1 MLKQKNLEEKSKDE
15 REFLKLNRLESYLLK
30 LVIPFIRIAHCPRG
44 RYFKVKG
51 DLILIS
57 SDITHSLSKIL
68 PLQQS
73 LIPVCFK
80 RKLAYSGSFIEEFIE
95 KEKVQMYFSWFK
107 ENNHLYKDI
116 SLDAELIDQFT
127 FESQASSD
135 EFESKT
141 KEDGIEVSVDV
152 KENEDNSLGENVVI
166 EEGFENAFEI
176 YQVNDEV
183 EKEHNQTTMFMNKY
197 CEDPNLPTVANKL
210 ADMIVD
216 YEMKKKY
223 LLKMIV
229 ILKLM
234 MKLYPK
240 KNF

>member
-1 MLKQKNLEEKSKDE
+1 M
-15 REFLKLNRLESYLLK
+15 
-30 LVIPFIRIAHCPRG
+30 
-44 RYFKVKG
+44 
-51 DLILIS
+51 
-57 SDITHSLSKIL
+57 
-68 PLQQS
+68 
-73 LIPVCFK
+73 
-80 RKLAYSGSFIEEFIE
+80 
-95 KEKVQMYFSWFK
+95 
-107 ENNHLYKDI
+107 
-116 SLDAELIDQFT
+116 DAELIDQFT

-135 EFESKT
+135 EFESRT
-141 KEDGIEVSVDV
+141 KEDGNKVSVDG
-152 KENEDNSLGENVVI
+152 KENVDNNLEENVVT
-166 EEGFENAFEI
+166 EESFQNTFEV
-176 YQVNDEV
+176 YQENDEV
-183 EKEHNQTTMFMNKY
+183 QKEHNQTTMFMNKY